1 MVLARNT
8 LVWSWPTRRA
18 HENLAAFSSVAR
30 RICSVAILAL
40 GTSASV
46 PRAVSG
52 RRVTSCLCDLRRPS
66 SRARQHT
73 YYMPFVHVAW
83 LPKACRTAAV
93 RKEVADAIAKAMV
106 SVKSADVPADK
117 LVIRF
122 SESVDGFP
130 LPKGHA
136 TNPELAAP
144 QVEGAEAY
152 LKDR

>member
-1 MVLARNT
+1 
-8 LVWSWPTRRA
+8 
-18 HENLAAFSSVAR
+18 
-30 RICSVAILAL
+30 
-40 GTSASV
+40 
-46 PRAVSG
+46 
-52 RRVTSCLCDLRRPS
+52 
-66 SRARQHT
+66 
-73 YYMPFVHVAW
+73 MPFVHVAW

>member
-40 GTSASV
+40 GTCTWHLSAISAASV
-46 PRAVSG
+46 
-52 RRVTSCLCDLRRPS
+52 PS
-66 SRARQHT
+66 SRARALQHT